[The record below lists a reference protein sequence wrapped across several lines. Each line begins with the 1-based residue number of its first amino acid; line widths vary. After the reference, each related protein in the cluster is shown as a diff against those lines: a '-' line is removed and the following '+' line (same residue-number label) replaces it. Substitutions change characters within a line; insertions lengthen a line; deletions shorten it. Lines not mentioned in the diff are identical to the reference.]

1 MYECICLSIGVNV
14 YVFVCSCVYICA
26 CVCVFV
32 FSHASAGAQ
41 GTCSGQ
47 RITFRCKSPPFH
59 LVRDSLLTA
68 EDAGLAGPRASNC
81 PVGSA
86 EITEMCAII
95 SSSYVASADS
105 NSDPQACAASTSNH

>member
-1 MYECICLSIGVNV
+1 MYECICLGVGVNV

-32 FSHASAGAQ
+32 FSNASTGAQ

-47 RITFRCKSPPFH
+47 RTTFRCKSTPFH
-59 LVRDSLLTA
+59 LVRDSLLSA
-68 EDAGLAGPRASNC
+68 EDAGLASPRAYHY
-81 PVGSA
+81 PVDSA
-86 EITEMCAII
+86 EITDMCAII

-105 NSDPQACAASTSNH
+105 NSDP